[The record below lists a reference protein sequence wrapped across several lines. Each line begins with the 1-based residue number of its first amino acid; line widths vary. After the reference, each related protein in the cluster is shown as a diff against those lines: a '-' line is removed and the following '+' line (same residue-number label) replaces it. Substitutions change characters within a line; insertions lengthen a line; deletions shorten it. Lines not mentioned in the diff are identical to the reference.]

1 MARSVAQNALKS
13 GALDPR
19 VMPTTSPSPILKLLE
34 DLHQRIAPIRD
45 GDVATYIPELARADP
60 DWFGI
65 CVVTATGSVYEVGD
79 SGQPFTIQSI
89 SKPLIYG
96 LALEDHGRTEV
107 LKKIG
112 VEPTGDAFNSI
123 SLDPS
128 GRPKNPMINAGAI
141 AATGLIAGRSPEKRF
156 ERMLATLS
164 LYAGRDLTVDEAV
177 YRSESETGFR
187 NRAIGYMLRNFSIL
201 EEDPTPSLELYF
213 RQCAISVTC
222 RDLAITA
229 ATLANRGINPITGK
243 QAVRGEYVES
253 ILSVMGSTGM
263 YDYAGEWIY
272 RVGMPAKSGVAGGII
287 AVLPG
292 QLGIAVFSPRLDP
305 RGNSTRGIL
314 VCDELSRRLDLHL
327 FNHPRANRSVIRA
340 SFDAAT
346 FTSCRVRT
354 PAESAVLQ
362 AHGTAIRVYQLQGNI
377 AFSTAE
383 TVVAE
388 ILRHAAGLSWVVL
401 DLKWVLDL
409 NESACVLFGE
419 LVAGMSPDGPEIL
432 FTHADRLPLLR
443 RILRLKLAH
452 RPEARFQFLPENDSA
467 LEWAENQLIA
477 RHLPEANGE
486 LAAAPD
492 QYDVLAGLSP
502 EEVAVI
508 SAMFA
513 RRTFAPGAAIVRAGE
528 SADALYFLARGRA
541 SATIRLDT
549 GETRRLAAF
558 SAGMAFGEMA
568 AVERST
574 RSATVVAETE
584 VECDIMRLDD
594 LEHLTTSHPR
604 IKIVLLENLCR
615 GLSRKLRKAN
625 CERAVF
631 DE

>member
-1 MARSVAQNALKS
+1 VTS
-13 GALDPR
+13 
-19 VMPTTSPSPILKLLE
+19 TTAPSPILKLLKE
-34 DLHQRIAPIRD
+34 LHQRIAPVKD
-45 GDVATYIPELARADP
+45 GAVATYIPELARADP
-60 DWFGI
+60 EWFGI
-65 CVVTATGSVYEVGD
+65 CVATATGSVYEVGD
-79 SGQPFTIQSI
+79 SSQPFTIQSI
-89 SKPLIYG
+89 SKPLVYG

-141 AATGLIAGRSPEKRF
+141 AATGLVAGRSPDKRF

-253 ILSVMGSTGM
+253 ILSVMSSTGM

-327 FNHPRANRSVIRA
+327 FNHPRASRSVIRA
-340 SFDAAT
+340 SFDAGT
-346 FTSCRVRT
+346 VTSCRVRT

-362 AHGTAIRVYQLQGNI
+362 AHGSAIRVYQLQGNI

-388 ILRHAAGLSWVVL
+388 VLRHVGGLAWVIL

-409 NESACVLFGE
+409 NESACVLLGE
-419 LVAGMSPDGPEIL
+419 LIAEMAPDGPEIL
-432 FTHADRLPLLR
+432 FTHAERLPLLR
-443 RILRLKLAH
+443 RILRLKLAN

-477 RHLPEANGE
+477 RHLTDAETEPEQAVT
-486 LAAAPD
+486 PD
-492 QYDVLAGLSP
+492 RYDVLAGLTA
-502 EEVAVI
+502 EEVGVI
-508 SAMFA
+508 AAMFA
-513 RRTFAPGAAIVRAGE
+513 RRAFAPGAVIVRTGE
-528 SADALYFLARGRA
+528 PADALYFLARGRA
-541 SATIRLDT
+541 SAKIRLDT
-549 GETRRLAAF
+549 GETKRLAAF

-594 LEHLTTSHPR
+594 LDALTTTHPR
-604 IKIVLLENLCR
+604 IKICLLENLCR